1 MGSTFQQYS
10 LETSSKDIRNNS
22 FGHNSNSKFSMPRK
36 FANKRKLNNEF
47 DNMNSNNNNYNYE
60 ANEFS
65 NSNYDDINN
74 HSNNNIRNKYRINKR
89 QKNPNEIFGRK
100 LPLNRIIET
109 LNKEKLQKLIN
120 SLIIENPEITSKILD
135 ISPKITPNDAL
146 IELKCKL
153 DLILINMPYKVEST
167 SDYSFL
173 RVKPLVKE
181 FFESLSDY
189 SLNFISPIE
198 NDLTIS
204 INFLKKFLIE
214 IFHKLPK
221 FQAVEFKYF
230 YNLTIEKF
238 NLIFNNNI
246 TQFLTEKKQNILL
259 IINENWITD
268 FKKINELNNNT
279 FIKIENLLKEEIN
292 KYYNSGSVIL
302 NNDTIDVN
310 ENKLTGLDNLL
321 NFAYQNNPLS
331 NNV

>member
-1 MGSTFQQYS
+1 
-10 LETSSKDIRNNS
+10 
-22 FGHNSNSKFSMPRK
+22 
-36 FANKRKLNNEF
+36 
-47 DNMNSNNNNYNYE
+47 
-60 ANEFS
+60 
-65 NSNYDDINN
+65 
-74 HSNNNIRNKYRINKR
+74 
-89 QKNPNEIFGRK
+89 
-100 LPLNRIIET
+100 
-109 LNKEKLQKLIN
+109 
-120 SLIIENPEITSKILD
+120 
-135 ISPKITPNDAL
+135 
-146 IELKCKL
+146 
-153 DLILINMPYKVEST
+153 MPYKVEST